1 MLDLSLHFKLNLRF
15 YIKEPSKMH
24 KKIKKKNTFDVALDG
39 ALEGAFVNE
48 S

>member
-1 MLDLSLHFKLNLRF
+1 
-15 YIKEPSKMH
+15 MH

-48 S
+48 SEIYIKKHKKVHLR